1 MCRREEIGRGR
12 ESALDEVSED
22 MASGWFLI
30 FSPELLLVLLRLA
43 PPKSRDFQ
51 DVFRFLS
58 KVLLRTL
65 VEKV

>member
-1 MCRREEIGRGR
+1 MCCRDEIGWGR
-12 ESALDEVSED
+12 KPALEEVSED
-22 MASGWFLI
+22 MASEWFLI
-30 FSPELLLVLLRLA
+30 FSPELLLVLLPHA

-58 KVLLRTL
+58 KLLFRTL